1 MIRITDYST
10 EFNKFV
16 VFLTVYLLDNITIK
30 INIHKIEHQSNIR
43 IFI

>member
-1 MIRITDYST
+1 MISITDYST

-16 VFLTVYLLDNITIK
+16 VFLTVDLLDNITIK
-30 INIHKIEHQSNIR
+30 INTCKIEHQLNIR

>member
-10 EFNKFV
+10 EFNKFF
-16 VFLTVYLLDNITIK
+16 FLTVYLLDNITIK
-30 INIHKIEHQSNIR
+30 INTRKIEHQLNIR